1 MSPHLHTTST
11 QDYCQHYD
19 MADDASV
26 LDVHST
32 QQQYEKQKKKG
43 IDHHHGYL
51 CKAHC
56 EVYMFALQLKV
67 GKALQ

>member
-32 QQQYEKQKKKG
+32 QQQYEKLGRREAKKKALT
-43 IDHHHGYL
+43 IIMAIYAKHTAK
-51 CKAHC
+51 CKFLL
-56 EVYMFALQLKV
+56 YN
-67 GKALQ
+67 